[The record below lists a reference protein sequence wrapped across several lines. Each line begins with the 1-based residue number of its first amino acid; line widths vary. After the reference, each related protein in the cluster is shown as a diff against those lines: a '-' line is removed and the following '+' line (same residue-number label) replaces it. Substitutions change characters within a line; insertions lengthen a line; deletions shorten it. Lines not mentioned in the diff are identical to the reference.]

1 MLILSVISTLP
12 RQNIL
17 VDKLLPCFTGQ
28 MVDHN
33 TARCGRERKSKILNF
48 RVPPTVEAQ
57 IAHYIDPRNGASSAD
72 KAARKILIE
81 ALVEREENRRHSQF
95 NVDNSPSWEVLTG
108 DAEIVLSKLPSRICR
123 TCICSPPYYRQRNYG
138 HPGQIGH
145 ERTPERFISRLAD
158 TFDQVHRVL
167 QDDGTLWVV
176 IDDTYWRKQLLGIP
190 WRLAFELQ
198 RRGWFWRSEIVW
210 HKASTPEAAKD
221 RPTRAHE
228 AVLLFSKRRAG
239 YFYDYEAILEP
250 HSNPWAIDCIRKA
263 QESGQTE
270 RPRSNPFSKDD
281 RRRKGT
287 KGITR
292 AEYGVLMNPDGK
304 NKRDVWSVATEKYG
318 GSHSAVM
325 PVKLAETCVLAG
337 SGQGDLALDP
347 FCGTGTTGIAA
358 LNHGRRFLGV
368 DLVPRIVE
376 MARGRLASLTD
387 QTKQ

>member
-1 MLILSVISTLP
+1 MAFDIE
-12 RQNIL
+12 
-17 VDKLLPCFTGQ
+17 
-28 MVDHN
+28 
-33 TARCGRERKSKILNF
+33 ARRGRERKSKILNF

-57 IAHYIDPRNGASSAD
+57 IAHHIDPANGANSAD

-81 ALVEREENRRHSQF
+81 ALAEREERRRHDQF
-95 NVDNSPSWEVLTG
+95 SVDKIPSWEVLTG
-108 DAEIVLSKLPSRICR
+108 DADAVLSKLPPRICR
-123 TCICSPPYYRQRNYG
+123 TCVCSPPYFRQRNYG
-138 HPGQIGH
+138 HPDQIGQ

-176 IDDTYWRKQLLGIP
+176 IDDTYWRKQLLGVP

-210 HKASTPEAAKD
+210 QKASTPEACRD
-221 RPTRAHE
+221 RPTRSHE

-250 HSNPWAIDCIRKA
+250 HTNPWALDCIKKA

-270 RPRSNPFSKDD
+270 RPRSNPFSKDE
-281 RRRKGT
+281 RRRNGT

-304 NKRDVWSVATEKYG
+304 NERDVWTVTTEKFG
-318 GSHSAVM
+318 GAHSATM
-325 PVKLAETCVLAG
+325 PVKLAETCVLTG
-337 SGQGDLALDP
+337 SGCGDVVLDP
-347 FCGTGTTGIAA
+347 FCGTGTTGVAA
-358 LNHGRRFLGV
+358 LKHGRRFLGI
-368 DLVPRIVE
+368 DLAPRIVE
-376 MARGRLASLTD
+376 MARGRLSALNC
-387 QTKQ
+387 QTTV